1 MQTDN
6 PRPPSAGET
15 AVSRA
20 PMRPGLAFWTTA
32 TIVLIG
38 TLVLCSQAEP
48 FSAGLFFVPFS
59 FGPLAVTVGLALA
72 LRSTLA
78 QVLLTVSSVLYGV
91 WFVFICAQAFFVN
104 PDPQSPIAFLFVGIY
119 AIPVLVIFWIAATL
133 AHWWEWKRTA
143 NG

>member
-6 PRPPSAGET
+6 PRPPSGGET

-38 TLVLCSQAEP
+38 TLFFCSLAEH
-48 FSAGLFFVPFS
+48 FFAGLFFVPFS
-59 FGPLAVTVGLALA
+59 FGPLAVTIGLAFA

-78 QVLLTVSSVLYGV
+78 QVLLTVSSILYGA
-91 WFVFICAQAFFVN
+91 WFAFVCAQAFFVN
-104 PDPQSPIAFLFVGIY
+104 PDPQSPIVFLFVGIY
-119 AIPVLVIFWIAATL
+119 AIPVLVIFWIAAAV
-133 AHWWEWKRTA
+133 AHLRKPKWKA
-143 NG
+143 N

>member
-1 MQTDN
+1 MHTEN
-6 PRPPSAGET
+6 SRRSSAGET
-15 AVSRA
+15 TVKRA
-20 PMRPGLAFWTTA
+20 YRRTGLAFWTTA

-38 TLVLCSQAEP
+38 TLLLCSQADP

-59 FGPLAVTVGLALA
+59 FGPLAVTLGLAFA
-72 LRSTLA
+72 LRSPLA
-78 QVLLTVSSVLYGV
+78 QVLLTVSSVLYGA
-91 WFVFICAQAFFVN
+91 WFAFICAQAFFVN

-133 AHWWEWKRTA
+133 AHWEWKRTA